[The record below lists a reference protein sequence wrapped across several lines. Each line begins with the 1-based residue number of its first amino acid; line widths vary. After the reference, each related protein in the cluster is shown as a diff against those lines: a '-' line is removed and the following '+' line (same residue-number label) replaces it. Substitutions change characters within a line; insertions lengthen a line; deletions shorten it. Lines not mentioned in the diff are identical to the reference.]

1 MLEYTLDAMLIR
13 ELCGPADKNIHYLEE
28 KLKADII
35 VRGNQLKVKVAPEDE
50 PLIKQCLEQIFQLLK
65 IGESLSPRR
74 LRYIIQQCEINQTD
88 EQENISRYFKDKVV
102 IAGSKRRITPRTK
115 NQHQYIKAMKDH
127 PLVLAIGPAG
137 TGKTYLAIAV
147 AIDFLMSKKV
157 ERIILVRPAVEAGEK
172 LGFLPGDLVQK
183 VNPYL
188 RPLYDALYDILTP
201 QQTEDFI
208 DRGLIEVAPIAF
220 MRGRTLNRSFI
231 ILDEGQNTTIDQMKM
246 FLTRMG
252 NDSRVVATGDITQ
265 IDLPS
270 KQQSGL
276 IHAERI
282 LSSIKNVKVVTFS
295 QIDVVR
301 HELVQQIIEAYESNE
316 SRNS

>member
-1 MLEYTLDAMLIR
+1 MLTYTLDEALIR
-13 ELCGPADKNIHYLEE
+13 ELCGPADKNIQYLEN
-28 KLKADII
+28 KLPVKII
-35 VRGNQLKVKVAPEDE
+35 IRGNQIKIKVSEEQAEE
-50 PLIKQCLEQIFQLLK
+50 ISSCMEQIFQLLK
-65 IGESLSPRR
+65 SGETLSPRR
-74 LRYIIQQCEINQTD
+74 LRYILQQ
-88 EQENISRYFKDKVV
+88 SRVNSNHSKEDFAQYFKDK
-102 IAGSKRRITPRTK
+102 IIITGSKRWIKAKTK
-115 NQHQYIKAMKDH
+115 NQYHYINAMKNN
-127 PLVLAIGPAG
+127 PMVFAIGPAG
-137 TGKTYLAIAV
+137 TGKTYLAIAI
-147 AIDFLMSKKV
+147 ALDYLMSKKV

-201 QQTEDFI
+201 QQTQDFI

-220 MRGRTLNRSFI
+220 MRGRTLNHSFI

-252 NDSRVVATGDITQ
+252 NDSRVVVTGDITQ

-276 IHAERI
+276 VHAERL
-282 LSSIKNVKVVTFS
+282 LSPIEDIEVITFT

-301 HELVQQIIEAYESNE
+301 HELVQKIIEAYEKNE
-316 SRNS
+316 TSS